1 MAKITAT
8 KNINLNYL
16 FDGVKNLAEQ
26 RLRIVGHDIVNQYLS
41 KEVRKSGYW
50 VINKDI
56 KRSQDSI
63 AKWRTYIERP
73 SGTNIRLVF
82 RNDTVGKN
90 GFKYTN
96 SLLGT
101 KTKEGNNYRAKEQG
115 LTEDKHK
122 ELRDIIKDRVERE
135 IKAVIASKDTSW
147 IKGFNK

>member
-1 MAKITAT
+1 MAKITGT
-8 KNINLNYL
+8 QKVDLNHL

-26 RLRIVGHDIVNQYLS
+26 RLRIVGHDIINKHLS
-41 KEVRKSGYW
+41 KEVRKGGYW
-50 VINKDI
+50 VVNKDI

-63 AKWRTYIERP
+63 SKWRTYIERP

-90 GFKYTN
+90 GFRYTN

-101 KTKEGNNYRAKEQG
+101 KPHEGPNYRDREEG
-115 LTEDKHK
+115 LIEEKHK
-122 ELRDIIKDRVERE
+122 ELRDIIKDRVAKE

-147 IKGFNK
+147 IKRN